1 MMPRSSVPP
10 ALATRLIASLLPPDE
25 REDTLGDLT
34 ERFQRRETRYGAA
47 AARRWYWKQTLMFL
61 VRVPRERA
69 GHWMNKLPGVRRRP
83 ASPRTF
89 SHREITMSHVVQ
101 DVRYAA
107 RSLRK
112 NPVFSLIA
120 VATLSL
126 GMGATTAVFSVLN
139 SIVLTPLPYNEP
151 GQLVRLYSAAKKS
164 PDARQFVTGLD
175 FLDYREETDV
185 FQDLASLYTYR
196 EVGVDLTGSG
206 SAQRVHALPVS
217 ADYFDVYRASPLLG
231 RTFRRDEERPG
242 SRLAIL
248 SHRLW
253 RDYTDSDRDI
263 VGHSLT
269 LNGAPYTV
277 VGVMS
282 PTFLGVVAG
291 EVDVWVPEN
300 LEPRGRNSRG
310 NYYLSVVGRLQ
321 PGVTIEQAQSRLDVL
336 SANLEER
343 FPDSNKD
350 KTTKLY
356 PLLDDVVGSTETTL
370 YILMGAAGLVLLIAC
385 VNVANLSLARS
396 IARSRELAIRAA
408 LGSGRGRLAAQ
419 LFTENLMIAALGGVV
434 GMAVTAVGVKV
445 LLAISPESLARAEEV
460 TFNGTLLAFAA
471 GVTILTGIIFGLA
484 PALHSS
490 RVDLSGALREG
501 GRGTS
506 GGVRGRRMRGGLV
519 ASQVSFAMVLLVGAG
534 LLMKSFAELQ
544 SLRLGI
550 EPQNVETFE
559 INLPTVRYG
568 DPARRIQFHQAFQDK
583 LRAVPGVRAVGAI
596 SKLPVSGEYHIWG
609 YRYDT
614 PSGRS
619 DFTSIQVRV
628 VEGDYFD
635 ALGVNLLYGRFF
647 ERADRTDGLP
657 VAILNQ
663 SAAEHA
669 FSDSDAV
676 GKQIYMDRVTWTVVG
691 VVENVAHDH
700 RGSLARKLY
709 LPHTQFGDDR
719 NWALTQVVAT
729 DGQRDDLV
737 PIALQE
743 LAAIDPD
750 LVVHNASKMIDVMGR
765 EIAQER
771 FALMLMGIF
780 AAVALTLAAIGMY
793 GVLAYSVSQR
803 TQEIGIRMALGARST
818 QVRGIVVGQGIAVA
832 AVGIAVGLAG
842 ALALSRLLQSLV
854 FGVSVTDP
862 TIFATVAGS
871 LGIVALLA
879 AYLPA
884 RKATRVDPM
893 EALRNE

>member
-1 MMPRSSVPP
+1 MPLSSTPP
-10 ALATRLIASLLPPDE
+10 AAAMRLIASLLPPSE
-25 REDTLGDLT
+25 REDTLGDLA
-34 ERFQRRETRYGAA
+34 ERFRHRETSHGAA
-47 AARRWYWKQTLMFL
+47 AARRWYWKQAMLFL
-61 VRVPRERA
+61 VRVPRERV
-69 GHWMNKLPGVRRRP
+69 GLWLNKLPGPRGPLVGRRTL
-83 ASPRTF
+83 SY
-89 SHREITMSHVVQ
+89 REITISHVAQ

-139 SIVLTPLPYNEP
+139 SIVLTPLPYDEP
-151 GQLVRLYSAAKKS
+151 GQLVRLYSATKKS
-164 PDARQFVTGLD
+164 PDARWFVTGLD
-175 FLDYREETDV
+175 FLDYREETEV

-196 EVGVDLTGSG
+196 EGGVDLTGNG
-206 SAQRVHALPVS
+206 SAQRVRALPVS

-231 RTFRRDEERPG
+231 RTFRREEERPG

-263 VGHSLT
+263 VGQSLT

-277 VGVMS
+277 VGVMR

-310 NYYLSVVGRLQ
+310 NYYLSVIGRLR
-321 PGVTIEQAQSRLDVL
+321 PGVTIEQAQSWMDVVT
-336 SANLEER
+336 ANIAER
-343 FPDSNKD
+343 VSNANED
-350 KTTKLY
+350 QTTNLY
-356 PLLDDVVGSTETTL
+356 PLLEDIVGGTDTTL
-370 YILMGAAGLVLLIAC
+370 YVLMGAAGLVLLIAC
-385 VNVANLSLARS
+385 VNVASLFLGRS
-396 IARSRELAIRAA
+396 IARKKELAIRAA
-408 LGSGRGRLAAQ
+408 LGSGRGRLATQ
-419 LFTENLMIAALGGVV
+419 LFTESLIIAVVGGVV
-434 GMAVTAVGVKV
+434 GLAVTVVGVKV
-445 LLAISPESLARAEEV
+445 LLAMSPESLARAEEV
-460 TFNGTLLAFAA
+460 TFDRALLAFAA
-471 GVTILTGIIFGLA
+471 GVTIFTGFMFGLA
-484 PALHSS
+484 PALQSS
-490 RVDLSGALREG
+490 RVDLSLALREG

-506 GGVRGRRMRGGLV
+506 GGMRGRRMRGALV

-534 LLMKSFAELQ
+534 LLMKSFAQLQ

-550 EPQNVETFE
+550 EPENVATFE
-559 INLPTVRYG
+559 INLPTARYG
-568 DPARRIQFHQAFQDK
+568 DPAQRIQFHKAFHDN

-628 VEGDYFD
+628 VEGDYYD
-635 ALGVNLLYGRFF
+635 ALGINLLHGRFF
-647 ERADRTDGLP
+647 ERGDRADGLP

-676 GKQIYMDRVTWTVVG
+676 GQQIYLNRISWTVVG
-691 VVENVAHDH
+691 VIADVAHDH
-700 RGSLARKLY
+700 RGSFARKLY
-709 LPHTQFGDDR
+709 LPHTQYGDDR

-737 PIALQE
+737 PVARRE

-750 LVVHNASKMIDVMGR
+750 LVVHNASKMVDVMGR

-771 FALMLMGIF
+771 FAFMLMGIF
-780 AAVALTLAAIGMY
+780 ATVALTLAAIGMY

-818 QVRGIVVGQGIAVA
+818 QVRGIVVGQGLTVA
-832 AVGIAVGLAG
+832 AVGIGVGLVG

-862 TIFATVAGS
+862 TIIATVAGS
-871 LGIVALLA
+871 LGTVALLA

-884 RKATRVDPM
+884 RRATRVDPM
-893 EALRNE
+893 ETLRNE